1 MTQKYS
7 ICIPKIEKN
16 ITTNQIKETFNN
28 HNMGNIKDVAIIRC
42 NYNYNKAFINY
53 NEWYDS
59 EKSNKVRNLLDNGE
73 NIKIIYDEH
82 SGWFWKCYAAR
93 Q

>member
-1 MTQKYS
+1 MTKYS

-16 ITTNQIKETFNN
+16 ITNSQIKETFELYD
-28 HNMGNIKDVAIIRC
+28 MGKIKDVIIIKC
-42 NYNYNKAFINY
+42 NFNYNKAFINY
-53 NEWYDS
+53 NEWFNS
-59 EKSNKVRNLLDNGE
+59 EKSNKVRDILDRGE
-73 NIKIIYDEH
+73 NIKIIYDKY

>member
-1 MTQKYS
+1 MTKYS
-7 ICIPKIEKN
+7 ICIPKIERN
-16 ITTNQIKETFNN
+16 VTASHIKEIFHS
-28 HNMGNIKDVAIIRC
+28 HNMGDIKDVAIIRC

-53 NEWYDS
+53 NDWYDN
-59 EKSNKVRNLLDNGE
+59 EKSNKVKEILNNEDS
-73 NIKIIYDEH
+73 IKIIYDEH

>member
-1 MTQKYS
+1 MTKYS

-16 ITTNQIKETFNN
+16 ITVSDIKETFKLYD
-28 HNMGNIKDVAIIRC
+28 MGKIKDVIIIKC
-42 NYNYNKAFINY
+42 NFNYNKAFINY
-53 NEWYDS
+53 NEWYDN
-59 EKSNKVRNLLDNGE
+59 EFCNNIKKILENGE
-73 NIKIIYDEH
+73 NIKIIYDKD